1 MLQSIVPE
9 TERMAFNIRL
19 SFFNQA
25 GLALGTGMA
34 GYAID
39 RLGGATTA
47 GLSAGMAV
55 AILPLL
61 GRLTTG
67 TESSRSSIKGL
78 TPLSAS
84 REVFR
89 YLLNEPQSLSAAVTV
104 GLALR

>member
-1 MLQSIVPE
+1 
-9 TERMAFNIRL
+9 MAFNIRL

-61 GRLTTG
+61 GRLTG
-67 TESSRSSIKGL
+67 TESGRSSIKGL

-84 REVFR
+84 REAFC